1 MGDFKQPINNN
12 GYMRDIY
19 QTTRNEY
26 IETNEPMIFNNKRSY
41 SLKGIIQETPMSN
54 LFFSDVNVNAIQ
66 MTIRYRIFTEKKKTI
81 GYQSEKELFAVMRSI
96 YLQHAN
102 SVITSDKMIGIF
114 DPAIENITSLNEKV
128 VTYSVE
134 NISVQIDQHDEY
146 LVKISSAPVHMDH
159 PRAGNTDSYTY
170 DMSNIIF

>member
-26 IETNEPMIFNNKRSY
+26 MEHNEPMIFNNKRSY

-54 LFFSDVNVNAIQ
+54 LFFSDLNVKAIQ
-66 MTIRYRIFTEKKKTI
+66 MTIRYRIFTEKEETI
-81 GYQSEKELFAVMRSI
+81 GFQSENELFVIMRSI

-102 SVITSDKMIGIF
+102 SVLTSDKMLG
-114 DPAIENITSLNEKV
+114 NLQTLNAMV
-128 VTYSVE
+128 VTYSVK
-134 NISVQIDQHDEY
+134 NIGDQLDQYRGY
-146 LVKISSAPVHMDH
+146 LTKISSAPVPMEH

-170 DMSNIIF
+170 DMSNIISP